1 MTTSAHRPSEP
12 PYIGAIGPYHV
23 IERLALGGMGTTY
36 LARREGETMLRV
48 VKLGHPDLPKED
60 LIDARLAREAAVG
73 LRLRHPNVAALV
85 DTGVTEQGRLYLVF
99 EYVAGPRLTR
109 VLESWYARGARPPID
124 VAVGLALQLLEGL
137 HHIHEARD
145 ESGALLYAVHRD
157 VGPNNV
163 MLEPSGVPKL
173 IDLGLVSDA
182 RSDWRTE
189 SRVVVGTAQYVA
201 PEIARGGAKYADR
214 RADLYSMGVLL
225 YELLLAEPIFAVG
238 TGMASILG
246 QLIAPQHARLKV
258 RRPDVPPALDA
269 VVMRA
274 LAANPDERWPHAVAF
289 SSALRQ
295 ACAVAGLARIAAH
308 LAPELEAHREATAHR
323 TSVVVSP
330 EITEDDDVASPTSL
344 GQTPHGTQLVR
355 RRPGPMV
362 EPEVVVSPEAALNSS
377 EMLREVVPTRVLPRR
392 DGGSGVAEVGW
403 PKRWVVAVGV
413 VWTVVC
419 VGGTWVVAT
428 MDRQVLVDVGPS
440 ATPEP
445 TILPVTPAQDTIPEI
460 GARPDVADAGA
471 RVAEIPDGRV
481 PVPFTSGGTD
491 TRSSLDAGRDRP
503 GQRRSV
509 ADDAGVP
516 TTHDGPA
523 ARRLTDEKLD
533 LLRRELGDLT
543 PSRRRAFVRAADE
556 LRAAAACPGYDEARR
571 VAVLEG
577 AATADFEKLVT
588 LLDACR
594 SSKLTP

>member
-419 VGGTWVVAT
+419 VGATAAVTWSVAT
-428 MDRQVLVDVGPS
+428 GARDSAAEAAVSPGEASDGLGAVPVRSSSTVSSAAPGAIAAAPVSPAPLVVVES
-440 ATPEP
+440 ATPAP
-445 TILPVTPAQDTIPEI
+445 SAN
-460 GARPDVADAGA
+460 
-471 RVAEIPDGRV
+471 
-481 PVPFTSGGTD
+481 PVPSGTARTAPKSHAPAAPPSPAETAPSMSPKVRQARELRG
-491 TRSSLDAGRDRP
+491 RLDRGEPLQPLVEAARTLAESQGADRAVV
-503 GQRRSV
+503 GLIRRS
-509 ADDAGVP
+509 
-516 TTHDGPA
+516 
-523 ARRLTDEKLD
+523 EIS
-533 LLRRELGDLT
+533 GD
-543 PSRRRAFVRAADE
+543 RAALE
-556 LRAAAACPGYDEARR
+556 RALRA
-571 VAVLEG
+571 LEQ
-577 AATADFEKLVT
+577 A
-588 LLDACR
+588 
-594 SSKLTP
+594 P

>member
-1 MTTSAHRPSEP
+1 MRTSAHRPSEP
-12 PYIGAIGPYHV
+12 PRLGAIGPYQV

-48 VKLGHPDLPKED
+48 VKLGHPDLPKEG

-246 QLIAPQHARLKV
+246 QLIAPQHARLNE

-308 LAPELEAHREATAHR
+308 LAPELEAHREATVHR

-330 EITEDDDVASPTSL
+330 EITEDDEVASPTSL

-392 DGGSGVAEVGW
+392 GAGSAVGEVGW

-413 VWTVVC
+413 VWTVVWGAA
-419 VGGTWVVAT
+419 VWGLAR
-428 MDRQVLVDVGPS
+428 MDREEVVEVPPS
-440 ATPEP
+440 ATAEP
-445 TILPVTPAQDTIPEI
+445 IAPRPAVAAEVRATAPVRPTSEAEASLSVGTSPAPVVSPSPSRAPAASRSPTSE
-460 GARPDVADAGA
+460 RPAVDAGPA
-471 RVAEIPDGRV
+471 SP
-481 PVPFTSGGTD
+481 
-491 TRSSLDAGRDRP
+491 
-503 GQRRSV
+503 RRS
-509 ADDAGVP
+509 
-516 TTHDGPA
+516 
-523 ARRLTDEKLD
+523 
-533 LLRRELGDLT
+533 
-543 PSRRRAFVRAADE
+543 E
-556 LRAAAACPGYDEARR
+556 LRAR
-571 VAVLEG
+571 L
-577 AATADFEKLVT
+577 ATADEPAVFEALTADIERAAARLEPARRASVAA
-588 LLDACR
+588 LLDRAR
-594 SSKLTP
+594 LAADVDALAAAVEIIESSPP